1 MFINSLQINAYKNL
15 NMDLLSVINA
25 VIEKYFKH
33 GIKHIINQHC
43 NFNVTNNIPAED
55 SNPGTPNS

>member
-25 VIEKYFKH
+25 VIESYIKH
-33 GIKHIINQHC
+33 GIKHI
-43 NFNVTNNIPAED
+43 
-55 SNPGTPNS
+55 